1 MPPGL
6 ECYKSIQKVSDKC
19 IIPCNGVY
27 AEVIGDVDA
36 RPEEEIKKFKD
47 GLHFYKE
54 YKSGFLNRTE
64 GKYLIIVIYSY

>member
-19 IIPCNGVY
+19 LIPCKGVY
-27 AEVIGDVDA
+27 AEVESDVDVK
-36 RPEEEIKKFKD
+36 PEEEIEKFKAAL
-47 GLHFYKE
+47 GLYKE

-64 GKYLIIVIYSY
+64 G